1 LANTTDFRIHFEKSL
16 IFSPQFVKSD
26 GTVLKRRIMN
36 LHNRLL
42 TRIGGGLTVLV
53 AVLLFAV
60 SGFADTTYNNFNGY
74 SDYWHPF
81 GNPESA
87 TYGEL
92 FTSPNNGDN
101 NLVSFSFYMGSSYAP
116 GNIITGAYIATW
128 TGSMAGTLVYSSEPG
143 GPINYDNLG
152 DEQITI
158 NTGGLSLNANTQYVM
173 FLSVS
178 DYYGQ
183 SAGLAYASQGTS
195 IAGLN
200 GFVFSNNAGN
210 FNALFT
216 SPWTGGPLTPDWA
229 VNLHFV
235 PEPASASLVLLGM
248 GLLAGIGV
256 LRRKLF

>member
-1 LANTTDFRIHFEKSL
+1 MS
-16 IFSPQFVKSD
+16 S
-26 GTVLKRRIMN
+26 
-36 LHNRLL
+36 HNRTPTARTDGSVMKMSLL
-42 TRIGGGLTVLV
+42 LV

-74 SDYWHPF
+74 SDFWFPF
-81 GNPESA
+81 GYPNTA

-101 NLVSFSFYMGSSYAP
+101 NLASFSFYMGSPFLA

-128 TGSMAGTLVYSSEPG
+128 TGSMAGTLVYSSESG

-158 NTGGLSLNANTQYVM
+158 NTGGLALNANTQYVM

-178 DYYGQ
+178 NYYGQ
-183 SAGLAYASQGTS
+183 STGQAYASQGTS
-195 IAGLN
+195 ITGLN
-200 GFVFSNNAGN
+200 GFVYNNNAGD

-216 SPWTGGPLTPDWA
+216 TAWTGPASPDWA

-235 PEPASASLVLLGM
+235 PEPVTLGLIALGGLGLVV
-248 GLLAGIGV
+248 A
-256 LRRKLF
+256 LRKRR